1 MARVGVIWQGGRR
14 RFYDADMGADLT
26 GSGLTVGL
34 LGPVE
39 LRPAGGVLAPVAQP
53 RLRVL
58 LGLLA
63 VTGGRVVTAEA
74 LVDGVWGEEWSPRR
88 EQNLHALVYQLR
100 RRLAA
105 AEPGAG
111 PGRGGARLVRAGPG
125 YRLALGSGEL
135 DVAVFHDL
143 AARARVAAR
152 AGDTAGA
159 RELFAQAVGV
169 WRGAALADAA
179 PLCARLAGEA
189 ARLEE
194 QRLAV
199 VEERAGFDLAL
210 GAHAEVVAELAG
222 LVSEFPLRE
231 RLAALLMTA
240 LYQCGR
246 RGEALAV
253 YDATR
258 RVLAEE
264 LGLDPG
270 PELARLQAKV
280 LADDPSLAAP
290 PPAAAA
296 APGRSADAPAGT
308 GDHRALTNNLPAQ
321 LATFIGRD
329 RELSEV
335 RALVESSRLITLT
348 GAGGCGKTRLAL
360 QLAAEL
366 LDGSGDGVWLVELAA
381 VSDRDAVAPAIS
393 AALGIARQPGRP
405 ALQALL
411 DALALQDALLVL
423 DNCEHLIDGCA
434 KTADAIVRRCP
445 QVHVVATS
453 REPLG
458 IGGET
463 IYRVPPLSLPEP
475 GTTSLLAAESSDAVA
490 LFADRARAQG
500 TGVVVDEQTAPLV
513 VSICT
518 RLDGLPLAIELAAA
532 RLRSLSLAD
541 LAGRLDQRFRLLTGG
556 SRTVLARQQTLQA
569 TVEWSYSL
577 LHGAERLLLGRLSV
591 FAESFDLDAAEAV
604 CGFGDLEAFD
614 VTGLLGSLVD
624 KSLVMAEPAAPALRY
639 RLLETI
645 RQFAAER
652 LAEAGD
658 NEAATVAAAHCA
670 HYLSVAEAAA
680 PHLTGPYQG
689 KWLARLDADQANL
702 RRAAAHAARAPDGTA
717 QVLRLGAALER
728 YWITRARGEEALA
741 LLLPALD
748 RPQARADPQLFGA
761 ALVTAA
767 HAASRDDI
775 AAARRLGEQAVEVAR
790 QLGAGRLLIESLAAL
805 SRIYHFAGEPERAL
819 RHGQEAVQRARQL
832 GDDVLLGMSLTYYL
846 LSNALIDPAH
856 ATPLFTEAIACAQ
869 RSGDILFTYRA
880 ANNAGVHALRAGNI
894 PAARAYLQQ
903 ATQAMQAIGLES
915 PNVWTNMAWV
925 LRQDNDPD
933 GARSNL
939 EAELRMSRR
948 NGDRNGMAYA
958 SLGLACLAADAGNWH
973 RAAVLHGIAQAF
985 LDQTGQPWEELEARY
1000 RQDSLGQV
1008 RAHLTQDQFDQ
1019 AHANGMA
1026 LRLDHA
1032 LDLAS
1037 GKASHADHST

>member
-1 MARVGVIWQGGRR
+1 
-14 RFYDADMGADLT
+14 MGADLT
-26 GSGLTVGL
+26 GSGLAVGL

-39 LRPAGGVLAPVAQP
+39 LGRASGVLAPVAQP

-63 VTGGRVVTAEA
+63 VTGGRIVTAEA

-125 YRLALGSGEL
+125 YRLALGPGEL
-135 DVAVFHDL
+135 DVDVFHGL

-159 RELFAQAVGV
+159 RELFAQALGV

-199 VEERAGFDLAL
+199 VEERARFDLAL

-222 LVSEFPLRE
+222 LVAQFPLRE

-240 LYQCGR
+240 LYRCGR

-253 YDATR
+253 CDATR

-270 PELARLQAKV
+270 PELAGLQAKV

-290 PPAAAA
+290 PPAAGVR
-296 APGRSADAPAGT
+296 GRSADAPTGT
-308 GDHRALTNNLPAQ
+308 GDNRALTNNLPAQ

-335 RALVESSRLITLT
+335 RALVESSRLVTLT

-366 LDGSGDGVWLVELAA
+366 LDGPGDGVWLVELAA
-381 VSDRDAVAPAIS
+381 VSDGDAVAPTIS

-405 ALQALL
+405 VLQALL

-423 DNCEHLIDGCA
+423 DNCEHLIGGCA
-434 KTADAIVRRCP
+434 KTADAIMRRCP

-458 IGGET
+458 ITGET

-475 GTTSLLAAESSDAVA
+475 GATGLLAVESSDAVA

-500 TGVVVDEQTAPLV
+500 TGVVVDEQTTPLV

-541 LAGRLDQRFRLLTGG
+541 LADRLDQRFRLLTGG

-652 LAEAGD
+652 LAEAGND
-658 NEAATVAAAHCA
+658 EVATVAAAHCV

-702 RRAAAHAARAPDGTA
+702 RRAAEHAARDPDGTA
-717 QVLRLGAALER
+717 QVLRLGAALQR

-741 LLLPALD
+741 LLLPTLN
-748 RPQARADPQLFGA
+748 RPQAQADPQLFGA
-761 ALVTAA
+761 ALVSVAL
-767 HAASRDDI
+767 AASRDDI
-775 AAARRLGEQAVEVAR
+775 AAAQRLGEHAVTLAR
-790 QLGAGRLLIESLAAL
+790 QLGSIRLLIESLAAL
-805 SRIYHFAGEPERAL
+805 SMVYYFAGEPERAF

-869 RSGDILFTYRA
+869 RSGDILGTYRA
-880 ANNAGVHALRAGNI
+880 TNNAGVHALRAGDI
-894 PAARAYLQQ
+894 PTARAYLYQ
-903 ATQAMQAIGLES
+903 AAQAMRAIGLES
-915 PNVWTNMAWV
+915 PNVWTNMGWA
-925 LRQDNDPD
+925 LRQDNDPG
-933 GARSNL
+933 GARSSF
-939 EAELRMSRR
+939 EATLRMSRR

-958 SLGLACLAADAGNWH
+958 SLGLACLAADAGDWH
-973 RAAVLHGIAQAF
+973 RAAELHGVAQAF
-985 LDQTGQPWEELEARY
+985 LDASEQPWEELEARY
-1000 RQDSLGQV
+1000 RRESLRQV
-1008 RAHLTQDQFDQ
+1008 RAHLGQDQFNL
-1019 AHANGMA
+1019 AHASGMA
-1026 LRLDHA
+1026 LSLDQA

-1037 GKASHADHST
+1037 VKASQAEHPA